1 MWPAIANFAN
11 DYTKRLEERARTEL
25 RLPAQRNGS
34 QWVARSLRGTGIR
47 LIRVADRL
55 EESAARSEAR

>member
-11 DYTKRLEERARTEL
+11 DYTERLEERARTEP

-47 LIRVADRL
+47 LLRAADRL
-55 EESAARSEAR
+55 EESAAKSENC